1 MSRINTNVSSLIAV
15 NTLNKN
21 SSALQTSL
29 QRLSTGYRINSGKDD
44 PAGLIASESLR
55 AEQQATST
63 AISNAQRADNIIGT
77 AEGALGEV
85 SNLLVSL
92 QGLVGDA
99 ANKAGLSQDEKDADQ
114 LQVDSILSTINRISN
129 SASFEGV
136 KLLNG
141 TFDYSTSGLSTT
153 SAFTAVSIN
162 SAKVGTTTL
171 SVSVSVVASAQT
183 GQLNFLGASTGLN
196 GAATV
201 SIAGNTGT
209 VQLSFASSTKSSAI
223 VASINQF
230 KDSTGVQA
238 TLSSDSKSVKL
249 TSLGYGAS
257 QFLSVSS
264 NNATALSTKDT
275 TGVTTSTDYGRNATV
290 TVNGSAVQSDGLT
303 IKVVTANIE
312 ADLTLNSSVNTI
324 GSSKTFGV
332 TGGGA
337 TFSLGAQVNTA
348 NLASIGIGNVNTG
361 SIGKTVSNGTLYTLA
376 DLGSGKAAAVN
387 NGDTALAQNIVNT
400 AIKNVAGL
408 RGRLGAFQKNVL
420 GSTINSLNV
429 ALENVS
435 SSQSAIRDTDFATET
450 ANLTRNQILVQAAG
464 SVLSQANQSPQ
475 SVLRLLG

>member
-1 MSRINTNVSSLIAV
+1 
-15 NTLNKN
+15 
-21 SSALQTSL
+21 
-29 QRLSTGYRINSGKDD
+29 
-44 PAGLIASESLR
+44 
-55 AEQQATST
+55 
-63 AISNAQRADNIIGT
+63 
-77 AEGALGEV
+77 
-85 SNLLVSL
+85 
-92 QGLVGDA
+92 
-99 ANKAGLSQDEKDADQ
+99 
-114 LQVDSILSTINRISN
+114 
-129 SASFEGV
+129 
-136 KLLNG
+136 
-141 TFDYSTSGLSTT
+141 
-153 SAFTAVSIN
+153 
-162 SAKVGTTTL
+162 
-171 SVSVSVVASAQT
+171 VSVVASAQT
-183 GQLNFLGASTGLN
+183 GQLNFLGSSTGLN

-201 SIAGNTGT
+201 SLAGNTGT

-223 VASINQF
+223 VAAINQF
-230 KDSTGVQA
+230 KDSTGVEA

-249 TSLGYGAS
+249 TSLGYGANA
-257 QFLSVSS
+257 FISVNS
-264 NNATALSTKDT
+264 NNSTSFSTKDT
-275 TGVTTSTDYGRNATV
+275 SGITTTNDYGRNATV
-290 TVNGSAVQSDGLT
+290 TVNGSAVQSDGLNL
-303 IKVVTANIE
+303 KVVTANLE
-312 ADLTLNSSVNTI
+312 ADLTLNSAINTN
-324 GSSKTFGV
+324 GKSKTFGV

-361 SIGKTVSNGTLYTLA
+361 SIGKTVNNGTLYSLA

-387 NGDTALAQNIVNT
+387 NGYTGLAQKIVNQ